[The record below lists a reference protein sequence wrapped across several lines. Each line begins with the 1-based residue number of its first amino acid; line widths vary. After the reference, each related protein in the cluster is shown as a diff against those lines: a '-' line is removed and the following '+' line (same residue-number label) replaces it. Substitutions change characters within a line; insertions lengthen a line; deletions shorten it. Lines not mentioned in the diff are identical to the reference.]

1 MADKPKVLKGTP
13 LLPKNDF
20 KSQDI
25 IFAIMLVFF
34 FFFRKVSIV
43 EKNEF

>member
-20 KSQDI
+20 KSEDI
-25 IFAIMLVFF
+25 IFAIMLVLFF
-34 FFFRKVSIV
+34 FS
-43 EKNEF
+43 EKCL